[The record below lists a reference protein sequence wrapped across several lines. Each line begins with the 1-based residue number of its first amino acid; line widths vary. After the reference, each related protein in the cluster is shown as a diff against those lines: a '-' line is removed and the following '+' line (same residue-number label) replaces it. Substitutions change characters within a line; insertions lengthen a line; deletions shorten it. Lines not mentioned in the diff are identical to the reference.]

1 MKHIIIIALAALLL
15 LPVLMFGQFTYLSEE
30 EYRNL
35 SRSERK
41 IYSENLEREYLD
53 LMRKKADAIAV
64 NEQYLIEIADL
75 RARIAAVDSEYEV
88 VYNRI
93 LDGLG
98 ITRADV
104 DAARRRLEEYNRRV
118 DNWNRM
124 SDTELWNN
132 ATAVRQTINEYEE
145 FKQTN
150 VAKAPDFRNDI
161 VELNRKIVNLEA
173 NLDRVRPKYYE
184 DSYTVVRGDFLAKIA
199 GYSFI
204 YDDSS
209 KWGIIYRAN
218 RDQITD
224 PNLIYVDQ
232 VLKIPRGLPD
242 TWKVYL
248 GESLWRIASYPEVYG
263 KGIEWPRIYR
273 ENQDQI
279 KDPDMIYPNQ
289 IFRIPRD

>member
-1 MKHIIIIALAALLL
+1 MRHLIIIGLVALLL
-15 LPVLMFGQFTYLSEE
+15 LPVILMANFTYLSED
-30 EYRNL
+30 EYRSL
-35 SRSERK
+35 SRKERN
-41 IYSENLEREYLD
+41 IYIANLEQEYLN
-53 LMRKKADAIAV
+53 LQQRKAEGIAV
-64 NEQYLIEIADL
+64 NEQYLIEIAAL
-75 RARIAAVDSEYEV
+75 RARIAEIDAEYEV

-93 LDGLG
+93 LVNLG
-98 ITRADV
+98 VTRDEVA
-104 DAARRRLEEYNRRV
+104 AARRRLEEYNRQV

-124 SDTELWNN
+124 SDTELWNQ
-132 ATAVRQTINEYEE
+132 ATAIRQTINEYEA

-150 VAKAPDFRNDI
+150 VSKAPDFRNTI

-184 DSYTVVRGDFLAKIA
+184 DNYTVVRGDYLAKIA

-204 YDDSS
+204 YDDAS

-218 RDQITD
+218 RDQIKD

-242 TWKVYL
+242 TWKVYN

-263 KGIEWPRIYR
+263 KGLEWPKIYR
-273 ENQDQI
+273 ENRDQI
-279 KDPDMIYPNQ
+279 SNPDIIHPNQ
-289 IFRIPRD
+289 ILRIPRN

>member
-1 MKHIIIIALAALLL
+1 MKHIIIITLAALLL
-15 LPVLMFGQFTYLSEE
+15 LPVLLFGQFTYLSEE
-30 EYRNL
+30 EYRSL
-35 SRSERK
+35 SRSERQ
-41 IYSENLEREYLD
+41 IYSENLEREYLN
-53 LMRKKADAIAV
+53 LQQRKADAIAA
-64 NEQYLIEIADL
+64 NEQYLVEIADL
-75 RARIAAVDSEYEV
+75 RARIAAIDSEYEI

-104 DAARRRLEEYNRRV
+104 DAARIRLEEYNRRV

-132 ATAVRQTINEYEE
+132 ATAIRQTINEYEE

-184 DSYTVVRGDFLAKIA
+184 DSYTVVRGDYLAKIA

-242 TWKVYL
+242 TWKVYR

-273 ENQDQI
+273 ENRDQI
-279 KDPDMIYPNQ
+279 QDPDLIYPNQ

>member
-41 IYSENLEREYLD
+41 IYSENLELEYLD

-242 TWKVYL
+242 TWKVYR